1 MIVKKTL
8 MREIVGG
15 FQLPFLGVHGLS
27 HWARVL
33 ETGLRLADMSGA
45 NRSVV
50 TLFAVFHD
58 CRRKREKRDHGHGIR
73 AAELAKA
80 LRANHMDLSDEDF
93 GLLAAACAYHTDGK
107 TEADITIQCCWDADR
122 LDLGR
127 IGITPKDKLLCTPAA
142 RDKKLKL
149 WAIERSKTRF
159 VPSFVED
166 EWLPLVDR
174 DG

>member
-1 MIVKKTL
+1 
-8 MREIVGG
+8 MREIIGG
-15 FQLPFLGVHGLS
+15 FRLPVMGVHGLS

-45 NRSVV
+45 NRDVV

-58 CRRKREKRDHGHGIR
+58 CRRKREERDNGHGMR
-73 AAELAKA
+73 AADLARA
-80 LRANHMDLSDEDF
+80 LRADHLDLSDEDF
-93 GLLAAACAYHTDGK
+93 GFLAAACAYHTDGR
-107 TEADITIQCCWDADR
+107 TEADITVQCCWDADR

-127 IGITPKDKLLCTPAA
+127 IGTTPKDELLCTPAA
-142 RDKKLKL
+142 RDIELKR
-149 WAIERSKTRF
+149 WALERSQSKF
-159 VPSFVED
+159 VPSLVED